1 MPQLRYAQTRYLSVL
16 LLSWLLVFFLTRTV
30 LLLAHLADAD
40 AGLFDVLRL
49 YGIGLVY
56 DLSFLL
62 YAALPPALYVLLC
75 PKRLWRS
82 KGHTLFLHV
91 LTGLALFAMLFV
103 AVAEW
108 LFWDE
113 FGVRFNFIAVDYLVY
128 SDEVI
133 NNILESYPIYP
144 VLAFLVLLAM
154 AATVGLRPTLKRALA
169 APLLQKSAAL
179 LYVGA
184 LAVAAFAVSAVIGQ
198 NFPLAMGGNVFQ
210 RELASNG
217 PFQFFA
223 AFRNNELDYQQFYA
237 TLPDPR
243 AAALLRA
250 ELSEPVARFVGSDP
264 LDIRRAIDNPGLEQR
279 RNLVLVTIESLSA
292 KYLGSF
298 GDRRGL
304 TPNLD
309 ALRDQSL
316 FFSNFYA
323 TGTRTDRGL
332 EAITLS
338 IPPTPGRSIVK
349 RIGRESGFASLGQQ
363 LEAKGYDSV
372 FAYGGRGYFDNMN
385 AFFGGN
391 GYRIVD
397 QSSVAEDQM
406 HFQNAWGMADEDLY
420 AQALKIA
427 DQDHA
432 AGKPFF
438 LQLMTTSNHRPYTY
452 PDGRIDIPSGRGRE
466 GAVKY
471 TDYAIGQFLDRA
483 RGKPWFNNTVFVFV
497 ADHTAGS
504 AGKEDLPVANYHI
517 PLFILAPGLVV
528 PHEVSTLSSQI
539 DLAPTL
545 LALLNMDYVSTFYG
559 RNVLS
564 DETRPG
570 RALLGNYQH
579 LGLFDGKDLAILS
592 PRRGM
597 RRHDDA
603 LGLSHETKVDS
614 EDPLLRRDIA
624 YYQGASHAFGQHLI
638 DWQPRPASQ
647 ALLSQRHQTGN
658 QAGETVRSEPVEGL
672 R

>member
-184 LAVAAFAVSAVIGQ
+184 LAVTAFAVSAVIGQ

-338 IPPTPGRSIVK
+338 MPPTPGRSIVK

-638 DWQPRPASQ
+638 DWQPRPAPQ

>member
-250 ELSEPVARFVGSDP
+250 ELSEPIARFVGSDP

-638 DWQPRPASQ
+638 DWQPRPAPQ

-658 QAGETVRSEPVEGL
+658 QAGETVRSEPDEGL

>member
-1 MPQLRYAQTRYLSVL
+1 ML
-16 LLSWLLVFFLTRTV
+16 LLSWLLVFFVTRSV
-30 LLLAHLADAD
+30 LLFSHMGDAD
-40 AGLFDVLRL
+40 AGLLDMLRL

-62 YAALPPALYVLLC
+62 YAALPLALYVLLC
-75 PKRLWRS
+75 PVRLWRS
-82 KGHTLFLHV
+82 KGHAFFLHA
-91 LTGLALFAMLFV
+91 LTAVALFAMLFI

-128 SDEVI
+128 SEEVI

-144 VLAFLVLLAM
+144 LLALLVVLAI
-154 AATVGLRPTLKRALA
+154 AATVALKRILHRALE
-169 APLLQKSAAL
+169 APLMPKSGAL
-179 LYVGA
+179 LYLGG
-184 LAVAAFAVSAVIGQ
+184 LAVAGFVSSAIIGQ
-198 NFPLAMGGNVFQ
+198 SFPLGMGGNVYQ

-237 TLPDPR
+237 TLPGPR
-243 AAALLRA
+243 AAELLREELA
-250 ELSEPVARFVGSDP
+250 EPIARFVGSDP
-264 LDIRRAIDNPGLEQR
+264 LDIRRAIDNPGVELR
-279 RNLVLVTIESLSA
+279 RNVVVVTIESLSA
-292 KYLGSF
+292 KYLGIF

-338 IPPTPGRSIVK
+338 MPPTPGRSIVK
-349 RIGRESGFASLGQQ
+349 RIGRESGYASLGQQ

-372 FAYGGRGYFDNMN
+372 FIYGGRGYFDNMN

-397 QSSVAEDQM
+397 QTSVAEEEMQ
-406 HFQNAWGMADEDLY
+406 FKNAWGMSDEDLY
-420 AQALKIA
+420 AQAIKVA
-427 DQDHA
+427 DHDHA
-432 AGKPFF
+432 AAKPFF

-452 PDGRIDIPSGRGRE
+452 PDGRIDIPSGRGRD

-483 RGKPWFNNTVFVFV
+483 RTKPWFNNTVFVFV

-517 PLFILAPGLVV
+517 PLFIFAPGLVT

-545 LALLNMDYVSTFYG
+545 LGLLNMDYVSTFYG

-564 DETRPG
+564 NETRPG
-570 RALLGNYQH
+570 RALIGNYQH

-603 LGLSHETKVDS
+603 LGLSHETRVDS
-614 EDPLLRRDIA
+614 QDALVSRDIA
-624 YYQGASHAFGQHLI
+624 YYQGASYAFGQHLI
-638 DWQPRPASQ
+638 GWQLQPAAQ
-647 ALLSQRHQTGN
+647 AQLSEH
-658 QAGETVRSEPVEGL
+658 
-672 R
+672 

>member
-250 ELSEPVARFVGSDP
+250 ELSEPIARFVGSDP

-483 RGKPWFNNTVFVFV
+483 RDKPWFNNTVFVFV

-638 DWQPRPASQ
+638 DWQPRPAPQ

>member
-30 LLLAHLADAD
+30 LLLSHLADAD
-40 AGLFDVLRL
+40 AGLFDVMRL

-62 YAALPPALYVLLC
+62 YAALPLALYVLLC
-75 PKRLWRS
+75 PRRLWRS
-82 KGHTLFLHV
+82 KGHTFFLHA
-91 LTGLALFAMLFV
+91 LTGVVLFAMLFV

-128 SDEVI
+128 SEEVI

-144 VLAFLVLLAM
+144 LLAFLVVVAI
-154 AATVGLRPTLKRALA
+154 AATVALKPTLKRALA

-184 LAVAAFAVSAVIGQ
+184 LALAAFAVSGVIGQ
-198 NFPLAMGGNVFQ
+198 NFPLGMGGNVFQ

-243 AAALLRA
+243 VAALLRA
-250 ELSEPVARFVGSDP
+250 ELTEPIARFVGSDP

-309 ALRDQSL
+309 ALRQQSL

-338 IPPTPGRSIVK
+338 MPPTPGRSIVK
-349 RIGRESGFASLGQQ
+349 RIGRESGYASLGQQ
-363 LEAKGYDSV
+363 LQAKGYDSV
-372 FAYGGRGYFDNMN
+372 FVYGGRGYFDNMN

-397 QSSVAEDQM
+397 QTSVTEDEMQ
-406 HFQNAWGMADEDLY
+406 FQNAWGMADEDLY
-420 AQALKIA
+420 AQAMKIA

-452 PDGRIDIPSGRGRE
+452 PDGRIDIPSGRGRD

-471 TDYAIGQFLDRA
+471 TDYAIGQFLERA
-483 RGKPWFNNTVFVFV
+483 REQPWFNNTVFVFV

-504 AGKEDLPVANYHI
+504 AGKEDLPVANYLI

-559 RNVLS
+559 RDVLS
-564 DETRPG
+564 DESRAG
-570 RALLGNYQH
+570 RALIGNYQH

-597 RRHDDA
+597 RRHEDA

-614 EDPLLRRDIA
+614 QDPLLSRDIA

-638 DWQPRPASQ
+638 AWQPRPAPQ
-647 ALLSQRHQTGN
+647 ALVSQR
-658 QAGETVRSEPVEGL
+658 
-672 R
+672 